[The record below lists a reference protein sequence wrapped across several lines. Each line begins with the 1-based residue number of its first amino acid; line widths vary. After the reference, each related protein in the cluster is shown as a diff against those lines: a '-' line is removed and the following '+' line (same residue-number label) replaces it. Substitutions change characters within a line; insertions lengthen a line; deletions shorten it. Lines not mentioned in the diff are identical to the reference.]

1 MEIGGHLKA
10 AQKRTYRTL
19 FILLSLIALPVA
31 LLANLQCRFKP
42 QQPPDEVILQ
52 LKGRHQAQF
61 AGFYMAQEKGYYA
74 RENIKV
80 TFLEGEKDL
89 AIVQRIVYDKA
100 DFGVV
105 APESV
110 LVGRSQDQPVTA
122 IAAIY
127 RQSPVVYVTLF
138 DSGILRP
145 RDFLGKTVATMD
157 ASGSQQ
163 DLHVQFY
170 IMMKRLGLDLS
181 KTKLIAWDPNFTTFY
196 GGEADS
202 TSCYSS
208 TGLIEMKQKGL
219 RLNLIW
225 PSDYGVYFYSD
236 LLVTRES
243 LIKQNPGLVTRFL
256 RASLNGW
263 QDAVEDYEQA
273 IPAVLKYTKD
283 KDPQLQAAILE
294 AQLPLVHT
302 GDDNIGWMKPED
314 WQAMYQA
321 LLDYGLLA
329 KPFDVNQAYSMQ
341 FLNEIYGSK
350 TR

>member
-236 LLVTRES
+236 LLVTREN
-243 LIKQNPGLVTRFL
+243 LLKQNPGLVTRFL